1 MFISSTRLVSGDIS
15 VTTVRSATHRGR
27 QGSELGPGSSR
38 SPRPPGCG
46 AVRQP
51 ALPETPPERAPGAR
65 CPRCPPRPPRPRL
78 FRRHFLLSFVRDSE
92 MRGVTI
98 RLHLPQSRLPGRPQP
113 GAVAVPSHDPRPQTH
128 VCGPHPAPTLR
139 IGAPR
144 GLTDGATGPS
154 DERLSAQHV
163 RPELTSGLPHRRR
176 PICLAVLRDGMSGVA
191 SCVAQSL
198 GITPGFSFF
207 RLVISRL
214 EVALT
219 LLSTHTRKPTQP
231 SPSHHSL

>member
-1 MFISSTRLVSGDIS
+1 M
-15 VTTVRSATHRGR
+15 VTFQLLRFAAPRTAAGR
-27 QGSELGPGSSR
+27 VLSW
-38 SPRPPGCG
+38 
-46 AVRQP
+46 
-51 ALPETPPERAPGAR
+51 APGAPAPPA
-65 CPRCPPRPPRPRL
+65 PRGAEQSASPRSPKRPRNAPRARGARSAL
-78 FRRHFLLSFVRDSE
+78 PVRRVPVSSAATSSSWLVRDSE

-191 SCVAQSL
+191 SCEAQSL